1 MKHALVSPVGLSAIN
16 RNEKTDNLNSSGKQG
31 RCSMRGARLIA
42 SGRLLHK
49 AKINLARG
57 HLCFY
62 VFKKSNKINVLAIG
76 F

>member
-1 MKHALVSPVGLSAIN
+1 
-16 RNEKTDNLNSSGKQG
+16 
-31 RCSMRGARLIA
+31 MRGARLIA